1 MLALAIVGGF
11 FLDFTAQLAFAQP
24 APPPL
29 NLTGSAPIT
38 VTPSGAGNLA
48 RVIACPTCGASSGNV
63 TGPNSSVT
71 GDIAVYADTT
81 GKVLADG
88 GTVFPIPASGSTQ
101 SVARVTVNGT
111 NGGLALVPNGS
122 GAVMAAIPD
131 GTAAG
136 GNARGA
142 GAIDLQM
149 FRSAATSVAS
159 GNTSVALG
167 KNNTASGNGSAA
179 IGWNN
184 TASGAN
190 SYAAGSDNTAS
201 GQNASA
207 IGEGGTAD
215 GSYSFVI
222 GNRGVA
228 RGNDGAMIHGGDNGG
243 SAGMQGEEYIFHG
256 ATSGATA
263 LRLTTSGGAATA
275 TNVAALA
282 NFSAGAFTITFTAYD
297 VDAPGAAAFTVT
309 GGIIMRGANAAAT
322 TLSGTFVAGAT
333 TGSPPALAA
342 NPTVVADTVNGG
354 FDIEVT
360 PPVSN
365 TQRWKFVAV
374 VRFGLGI

>member
-71 GDIAVYADTT
+71 GDLAVYADAT

-88 GTVFPIPASGSTQ
+88 GTVFPISASGGTQ
-101 SVARVTVNGT
+101 SVARVTVSGA

-122 GAVMAAIPD
+122 GAIMAAIPD

-142 GAIDLQM
+142 NAIDLQTL
-149 FRSAATSVAS
+149 RTAAAQVAS
-159 GNTSVALG
+159 GAGSFTAG
-167 KNNTASGNGSAA
+167 KNNTATALGSAA
-179 IGWNN
+179 IGSDNVASGS
-184 TASGAN
+184 TAIALGEGNVADGAN
-190 SYAAGSDNTAS
+190 S
-201 GQNASA
+201 
-207 IGEGGTAD
+207 I
-215 GSYSFVI
+215 VI
-222 GNRGVA
+222 GNRGAA
-228 RGNDGAMIHGGDNGG
+228 RGNDGALIHAPNHL
-243 SAGMQGEEYIFHG
+243 SPGMQGEEYVFY
-256 ATSGATA
+256 ASTSGATA
-263 LRLTTSGGAATA
+263 VRLNTSGGAATA
-275 TNVAALA
+275 TNVAALP

-297 VDAPGAAAFTVT
+297 VDAAGAAAFTVT

-374 VRFGLGI
+374 VRFGLGM